1 MSQPTTDEKIRF
13 RGVCLNG
20 PLKGKEIEG
29 KLNIEFNI
37 ESIKPGKKTSD
48 SSGWSSVVIV
58 ILLLLGLNSMVFRGT
73 EGSKNRAI
81 EAHFLEPSPQAVDNF
96 HPEDSD

>member
-1 MSQPTTDEKIRF
+1 MSQITTDDKIRF

-37 ESIKPGKKTSD
+37 ESIKSKRKPAET
-48 SSGWSSVVIV
+48 GWSSIVVIG
-58 ILLLLGLNSMVFRGT
+58 LLLLGLNAVAF
-73 EGSKNRAI
+73 NRPDVPPTRSPSSPSNQEVPQWVEDQVSAY
-81 EAHFLEPSPQAVDNF
+81 EAN
-96 HPEDSD
+96 

>member
-1 MSQPTTDEKIRF
+1 MSTLGDDQIRF

-37 ESIKPGKKTSD
+37 ESIKTYRKPHT
-48 SSGWSSVVIV
+48 SGWGSLVI
-58 ILLLLGLNSMVFRGT
+58 ILLLLLGINELAV
-73 EGSKNRAI
+73 RAT
-81 EAHFLEPSPQAVDNF
+81 HFQPEPSPQGQSTQEFPQIVQEEFLGD
-96 HPEDSD
+96 DGQ